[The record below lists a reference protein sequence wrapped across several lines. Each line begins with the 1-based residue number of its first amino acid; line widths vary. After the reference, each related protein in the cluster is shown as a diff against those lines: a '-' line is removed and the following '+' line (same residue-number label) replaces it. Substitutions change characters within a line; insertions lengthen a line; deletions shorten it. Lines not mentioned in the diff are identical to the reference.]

1 MSQHYQSN
9 TGLEC
14 IDAIQAA
21 LTPEQFEGFLR
32 GNALKY
38 LWRYDKKGSPDLDLV
53 KARDYLTR
61 LQNHLEN
68 THGPAQ

>member
-1 MSQHYQSN
+1 MTAHYQSA

-14 IDAIQAA
+14 IDAIEAA

-38 LWRYDKKGSPDLDLV
+38 LWRYDKKGSAEIDLI

-61 LQNHLEN
+61 LQNHLESQ
-68 THGPAQ
+68 HGPTQ